1 MKEPQFSRNR
11 NELISVGDE
20 NQLLDQILTTDNMLS
35 LPQDFADKVAMKAI
49 QRMTLRQSLREF
61 LIYTGVISGVFITFL
76 SIMYLAN
83 NVNIKKWLDFLL
95 PNISLLIGI
104 SLILFFIL
112 FLDRVVLPQFFLRQ
126 RENNLS

>member
-112 FLDRVVLPQFFLRQ
+112 FLDRVVLPQFFIRQ
-126 RENNLS
+126 KENNLS

>member
-1 MKEPQFSRNR
+1 MKEPQFSQNR
-11 NELISVGDE
+11 NQMISDGDCD
-20 NQLLDQILTTDNMLS
+20 QLLDQILTTDNMLS

>member
-126 RENNLS
+126 KENNLS

>member
-1 MKEPQFSRNR
+1 MKEPQFSQNR
-11 NELISVGDE
+11 NQMISDGDCD
-20 NQLLDQILTTDNMLS
+20 QLLDQILTTDNMLS

-104 SLILFFIL
+104 TLILVFIL